1 MTDYF
6 KTIRA
11 YLRGKWGRKR
21 VGLNRAPGTTL
32 IEGGKISAASIT
44 CNGLLGKDDLERLR
58 TLFKGPVA
66 GPEFT
71 PAIDRRF
78 ATKAVLPGT
87 IYVGGIVLSDWTSPA
102 QALHDEIARLR
113 RNKKKHSHLQKQLDD
128 LLNGGAQI
136 SDQQTENTK

>member
-11 YLRGKWGRKR
+11 YLRGKWGRKSR
-21 VGLNRAPGTTL
+21 VADGRVN
-32 IEGGKISAASIT
+32 
-44 CNGLLGKDDLERLR
+44 
-58 TLFKGPVA
+58 
-66 GPEFT
+66 
-71 PAIDRRF
+71 
-78 ATKAVLPGT
+78 
-87 IYVGGIVLSDWTSPA
+87 VLSEPGFGLILDADGHISGFRSFISGAPIMPWYEAHHRLAT
-102 QALHDEIARLR
+102 EIARLR